1 MRSAGLG
8 VLAPG
13 AIAFAATAGGTADA
27 DLHKAT
33 QPQAPQPLRAS
44 FKRHN
49 VLSGGVVPVTGELLT
64 HERGRRVLVQM
75 ASGHGWHT
83 VARTRTARN
92 GAFRTAFRPH
102 GLGRMK
108 LRVRLVGPSA
118 AVAAQGSAR
127 TSTKRQHG
135 AVTVYRASTAS
146 WYGPGFYGG
155 RTACGGTLNATTLGV
170 ANRTLP
176 CGTHVTFHYGRRTV
190 TATVIDRGPYA
201 AGREWDLTPATKAR
215 LGFPSTGTVWA
226 TA

>member
-1 MRSAGLG
+1 M
-8 VLAPG
+8 LAPG
-13 AIAFAATAGGTADA
+13 ALAFAATAGGTANA

-33 QPQAPQPLRAS
+33 QPPALQPHAPQPLRAS

-49 VLSGGVVPVTGELLT
+49 VLSGGVVPVKGQLLT
-64 HERGRRVLVQM
+64 HERGRKVLVQM
-75 ASGHGWHT
+75 SSGHGWHT
-83 VARTRTARN
+83 VARTRTVRN
-92 GAFRTAFRPH
+92 GAFRTAFRPRS
-102 GLGRMK
+102 LGRLK
-108 LRVRLVGPSA
+108 LRVRLVGASA
-118 AVAAQGSAR
+118 TAAAQGSAH

-135 AVTVYRASTAS
+135 AVTVYRASAAS

-176 CGTHVTFHYGRRTV
+176 CGTHVTFHYGRHTV

-201 AGREWDLTPATKAR
+201 SGRDWDLTPATKAR